1 MRVYAL
7 FVDFLSVYRDGG
19 MTLKASNN
27 EMQTEFR
34 LFSDTWTFFKNHF
47 FTEDREGYWD
57 DVLLSMNS
65 IMLRY
70 EGSPLCRALVMAVFE
85 ELERKAGGS

>member
-1 MRVYAL
+1 MDI
-7 FVDFLSVYRDGG
+7 FQKS
-19 MTLKASNN
+19 
-27 EMQTEFR
+27 
-34 LFSDTWTFFKNHF
+34 F

-65 IMLRY
+65 IMLMY
-70 EGSPLCRALVMAVFE
+70 EGSPLCRTLVMAVFE